1 MRLLAVLSIPG
12 MVLSACVPAAPA
24 PVPLTATRVPPTVTA
39 ALPAA
44 TPIPPTATLVPTPI
58 PIADFAPESLIGT
71 WTRADPERGQLY
83 LTFNDAGNYFASHG
97 EPGGVVHSGK
107 YTLEGRVLT
116 FVDGWRDCDT
126 GSYTVSL
133 TPGTSLLMR
142 TLADPSCG
150 GDRVNAFN
158 SRRWEWVQ
166 P

>member
-1 MRLLAVLSIPG
+1 

-24 PVPLTATRVPPTVTA
+24 PAVTPSPIPLTATRVPPTVTA
-39 ALPAA
+39 APPTA
-44 TPIPPTATLVPTPI
+44 TPIPPTATLVPTSI
-58 PIADFAPESLIGT
+58 PTADFAPESLIGT

-116 FVDGWRDCDT
+116 FVDGWRECDT
-126 GSYTVSL
+126 GSYTLSL
-133 TPGTSLLMR
+133 SPGKSLLMR
-142 TLADPSCG
+142 VLDDPTCG

-158 SRRWEWVQ
+158 SRRWTWVQ